1 MNEIIKKFVEIA
13 DKNNYNIISI
23 NPIQDD
29 DELFEEITT
38 KLKELLNFDEEVDLF
53 YLVEIEGRII
63 LAFPVVRGL
72 IREDLMLKSE
82 EIFL

>member
-38 KLKELLNFDEEVDLF
+38 KLKELLNFDGEVDLF
-53 YLVEIEGRII
+53 YLVEIEGGII

-72 IREDLMLKSE
+72 IREDLMLKLE

>member
-53 YLVEIEGRII
+53 YLVEIEGGII
-63 LAFPVVRGL
+63 FAFPVVRGL
-72 IREDLMLKSE
+72 IREDLMLKLE
-82 EIFL
+82 EIYL

>member
-53 YLVEIEGRII
+53 YLVEIEGGII
-63 LAFPVVRGL
+63 FAFPVVRAL
-72 IREDLMLKSE
+72 IREDLMLKLE
-82 EIFL
+82 DIFL